1 MERKPKAITQA
12 VNKMGKMILI
22 SSADKAW
29 DEVLSLY
36 RERDAIEKIF
46 NELKNELDMM
56 PLRVRKNETLKGLT
70 LIYFVSMILRSLLL
84 QRVRKAKLL
93 EKDSIEGIL
102 LDMSK
107 IRAVRI
113 GNQWK
118 LTEITK
124 KQRTYFEKMGISVPL
139 SPET

>member
-1 MERKPKAITQA
+1 MERRSKAITQA
-12 VNKMGKMILI
+12 VNRMGKMILL
-22 SSADKAW
+22 SSADIPW
-29 DEVLSLY
+29 DEALSLY

-46 NELKNELDMM
+46 DELKNELDMM
-56 PLRVRKNETLKGLT
+56 PLRVRKNETMKGLT

-84 QRVRKAKLL
+84 QRARTAKLL
-93 EKDSIEGIL
+93 EKDSVEGII

-113 GNQWK
+113 GNIWK

-124 KQRTYFEKMGISVPL
+124 KQRIYLEKMSIPIPV
-139 SPET
+139 SP